1 VVHKTNPNFISFSSR
16 SGFKGDS
23 ILLSPMSKGVDNF
36 LIKVGDR
43 IYFVYY
49 IWSNTDEVVKIMDC
63 YLILVVGQWQEYF
76 WTLAC

>member
-1 VVHKTNPNFISFSSR
+1 
-16 SGFKGDS
+16 
-23 ILLSPMSKGVDNF
+23 MSEGVDNF

-43 IYFVYY
+43 IYFVYC
-49 IWSNTDEVVKIMDC
+49 IRSNTNKVVKIMDC